1 MLFRQ
6 RLDALIA
13 QLDGGNISAFARRCE
28 LEDSSIRQW
37 KKGPSLPSIE
47 KALQLARACGV
58 SVEWLFG
65 GDSENSSDGK
75 LVNIPKADFRASA
88 GPGSLVLSQDHGSLA
103 MPRHILERLIL
114 RPEHALALIAEG
126 NSMAQTIGD
135 GDLLLIDRSDDGRR
149 RPLASGS
156 VYALTVDD
164 EAFVK
169 RIYREPGRLVLHSDS
184 GAPDIPVDD
193 SRTVRIIGRVVWVG
207 HAL

>member
-1 MLFRQ
+1 M
-6 RLDALIA
+6 
-13 QLDGGNISAFARRCE
+13 
-28 LEDSSIRQW
+28 
-37 KKGPSLPSIE
+37 
-47 KALQLARACGV
+47 
-58 SVEWLFG
+58 
-65 GDSENSSDGK
+65 
-75 LVNIPKADFRASA
+75 
-88 GPGSLVLSQDHGSLA
+88 VLSQDHGSLA